1 MLKEMKNAFD
11 RLTKRLDTAKERIG
25 ELEDR
30 SMETFYTEMQRKKI
44 ILKRTE
50 HSESVGQYKKV

>member
-30 SMETFYTEMQRKKI
+30 SMETFYTEMRRKKI
-44 ILKRTE
+44 ILKKNRTFR
-50 HSESVGQYKKV
+50 VCGTI